1 MENLPYIPVTPS
13 VPRSTTYLKC
23 AGCEYP
29 MCSTECAAR
38 RVRHTE
44 AECEVLSRCPD
55 SERPKILR
63 VGADNT
69 YSIITPLRMLLMS
82 DTNCDSWK
90 RSNQLMDHLDGIPL
104 IKKCLS
110 TFGKN
115 ILTCF
120 RTSWADR
127 RVAVVPDN
135 SSGLLSKSV
144 GAETHTRT
152 DTSGHRPP
160 QCQRCQA
167 AVSQDPLPPD

>member
-1 MENLPYIPVTPS
+1 MFKTISIVEGQRKSFNFYGKLTLYILTLS
-13 VPRSTTYLKC
+13 VPRSPTYLKC

-29 MCSTECAAR
+29 MCSTECATK

-90 RSNQLMDHLDGIPL
+90 RSNQLMDHLDGTID
-104 IKKCLS
+104 KKV
-110 TFGKN
+110 FV
-115 ILTCF
+115 
-120 RTSWADR
+120 D
-127 RVAVVPDN
+127 
-135 SSGLLSKSV
+135 
-144 GAETHTRT
+144 
-152 DTSGHRPP
+152 
-160 QCQRCQA
+160 
-167 AVSQDPLPPD
+167 